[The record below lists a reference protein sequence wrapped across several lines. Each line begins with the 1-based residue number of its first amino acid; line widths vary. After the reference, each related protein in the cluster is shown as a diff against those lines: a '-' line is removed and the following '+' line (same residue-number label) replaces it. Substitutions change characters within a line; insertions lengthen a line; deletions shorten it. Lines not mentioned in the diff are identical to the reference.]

1 MKINKCLINGKD
13 YSSFLPYPYKETK
26 VLDESL
32 DNASFELINLNEATE
47 FRPLTPVYLEI
58 TDGISTEKRYAVV
71 VNDNISENI
80 QLKKYNHQIGIME
93 ETKCL
98 ERFLIGGK
106 TITNPLIQDFTEII
120 GPPFYIQTEGITEEW
135 RIAKYSSPFNI
146 NESLKIVDL
155 WEDISGWPTNKYCKL
170 YDENNTLL
178 YYIDLDSSK
187 NPDANAFPQNFNFNK
202 VGTYSLEYH
211 IDHGYFD
218 RNPQTLVIKIDVI
231 RFVNKPSVKMLD
243 KFIETLLE
251 TAEALYKGEQPR
263 YKLNEKQLQEFTDIA
278 TPEFALSNQMTLW
291 EALSVIGGYLHAIPR
306 LRNSILYF
314 DEVGGA
320 EELNFDAS
328 KYSINETSWGIE
340 QYCSSIVST
349 VDNLVNFEQEGAIS
363 EPGFGYQTLR
373 TESGQ
378 AYVLEDNLIIKTQF
392 PIEKVIKLECGY
404 LNDDN
409 NTLVGDIT
417 PFVYEK
423 AEYDLLSSY
432 DETYPYAK
440 CYAIYFVQGEPNIQ
454 GLQFKAND
462 SITNV
467 GDRFKNYAIQN
478 IIERKTGLEQS
489 IIDKIFGSK
498 DDFYLLQ
505 NLMFRVTYI
514 PIVSTQ
520 VEQTKQSKNELI
532 FTSEIAYNQN
542 SNLINSQAYG
552 ENMKGVVARLGNVE
566 IVRTYIVRNLHEIP
580 KIGGFVKIKGGDYYI
595 SNMIIEYYQTFIQVQ
610 IGFSKDFQ
618 RWNEYVGIKNNLRY
632 YEVSEK
638 QSLTRYCRLKNYCIV
653 GDKDA
658 SDGLSAIKVNGINKI
673 INQFCNNLTSD
684 NEALMVIATTKDEE
698 ENEIKT
704 VSLPLISLGFGT
716 SLFFGTAF
724 QDSYAAG
731 DKIVMGPTPDTENI
745 RTLQAVEIGDDYGEA
760 KYLSLDYIENYP
772 VPTNYT
778 EMKKYGDALPEIN
791 STENASSVFSI
802 NDYIFD
808 KDSREVPNVGF
819 FVHFITNDNDII
831 LGPALTTT
839 SKLVTNITT
848 NYQLYISP
856 YKVKKFVN
864 QIDLKPMT
872 LVSNAISS
880 SNITLDDEN
889 NPKQFHLGEFT
900 PPVDGEAWVIVN
912 IDDAGKATVVMAKN
926 KKITKNMAEQLPHFT
941 FTRRLQE
948 ET

>member
-1 MKINKCLINGKD
+1 MKISKCLIKGKD
-13 YSSFLPYPYKETK
+13 YSRFLPYPYKETK

-32 DNASFELINLNEATE
+32 DNATFELINLPQDIV
-47 FRPLTPVYLEI
+47 FRPLTPVYIEI
-58 TDGISTEKRYAVV
+58 TDGITTESRYAVV
-71 VNDNISENI
+71 INDSISENV
-80 QLKKYNHQIGIME
+80 QLKKYNHQISIME

-106 TITNPLIQDFTEII
+106 TITNPLIQDYTKIV
-120 GPPFYIQTEGITEEW
+120 GTPFYKEIEGRTEKW
-135 RIAKYSSPFNI
+135 RIDKYYESPYEVDKVVEI
-146 NESLKIVDL
+146 GDL
-155 WEDISGWPTNKYCKL
+155 WYEYPNNLWHKECRI
-170 YDENNTLL
+170 YDSNQNLL
-178 YYIDLDSSK
+178 FCIDNRVDT
-187 NPDANAFPQNFNFNK
+187 DEANATTFPQNFTFTK
-202 VGTYSLEYH
+202 EDTYILRYQLNGDIKQVDIY
-211 IDHGYFD
+211 IDA
-218 RNPQTLVIKIDVI
+218 I
-231 RFVNKPSVKMLD
+231 
-243 KFIETLLE
+243 KFINEPRTKNLGEFIEKLLE
-251 TAEALYKGEQPR
+251 TVEPLYKGEEPR
-263 YKLNEKQLQEFTDIA
+263 YKLNAKQLQEFTDIA

-306 LRNSILYF
+306 LRNSILYY
-314 DEVGGA
+314 DELGGS
-320 EELNFDAS
+320 EELSFDAS
-328 KYSINETSWGIE
+328 KCSINETSWDIE
-340 QYCSSIVST
+340 QYCSNLVST
-349 VDNLVNFEQEGAIS
+349 VDNLVNFEQEGTIS

-392 PIEKVIKLECGY
+392 PIEKVVKLECGY
-404 LNDDN
+404 LNDDD

-462 SITNV
+462 KITNV
-467 GDRFKNYAIQN
+467 GQSFENYAIQN
-478 IIERKTGLEQS
+478 IIERKTGITQS
-489 IIDKIFGSK
+489 TIDKIFGTNN

-514 PIVSTQ
+514 PIISAQ
-520 VEQTKQSKNELI
+520 VEQTKQNINELI
-532 FTSEIAYNQN
+532 YTSEMAYNQN

-566 IVRTYIVRNLHEIP
+566 IVRTYILKNLHEIP
-580 KIGGFVKIKGGDYYI
+580 KIGGFVKINNSDYYI

-638 QSLTRYCRLKNYCIV
+638 QSLTRYCRLKNYCII
-653 GDKDA
+653 GDKDI
-658 SDGLSAIKVNGINKI
+658 SDGLAAIKANGINKVI
-673 INQFCNNLTSD
+673 DQFSNNLTNE

-704 VSLPLISLGFGT
+704 VVLPLISLGFGT

-731 DKIVMGPTPDTENI
+731 DKIVMGNTPDTENI
-745 RTLQAVEIGDDYGEA
+745 RTMQAVEMGDDYGEA
-760 KYLSLDYIENYP
+760 KYLSLQFIEDYPIS
-772 VPTNYT
+772 TNYT
-778 EMKKYGDALPEIN
+778 EMKQYGDALPEIGT
-791 STENASSVFSI
+791 TEDSSSVFSV

-808 KDSREVPNVGF
+808 KDSREVPNIGF
-819 FVHFITNDNDII
+819 FINFITNDNDII
-831 LGPALTTT
+831 LGLSLTTT
-839 SKLVTNITT
+839 SRLVTNIST

-856 YKVKKFVN
+856 YKIKKFVN
-864 QIDLKPMT
+864 EVDLKQMT

-880 SNITLDDEN
+880 QNITLDDEN
-889 NPKQFHLGEFT
+889 NPKQFNLGEFT

-912 IDDAGKATVVMAKN
+912 LNEAGKATVVIAKN
-926 KKITKNMAEQLPHFT
+926 KKITKNMAEQLPYFT
-941 FTRRLQE
+941 FTRRIQE